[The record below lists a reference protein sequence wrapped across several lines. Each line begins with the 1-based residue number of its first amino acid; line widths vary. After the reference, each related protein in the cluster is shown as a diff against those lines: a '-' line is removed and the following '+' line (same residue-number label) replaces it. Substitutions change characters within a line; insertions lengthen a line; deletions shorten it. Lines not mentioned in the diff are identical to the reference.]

1 MIGTALAIS
10 IFMNTL
16 TLSLPLIA
24 SLKSRIDAGY
34 HLHALFAINEYVQT
48 DPTMAR
54 TLLHY
59 LAENAAKNANHKV
72 RLIAQFKESPLA
84 ALNDEERLRMKEL
97 FSFEKESAE
106 KSGWQGKMIP
116 LEGRSASRNSLRVR
130 DRRSVF
136 NSTRQSQLNRRTSCS
151 VPSMESVRDIGLK
164 YNQKTL
170 NAPQR
175 MNLLALSEG

>member
-1 MIGTALAIS
+1 
-10 IFMNTL
+10 MNTL
-16 TLSLPLIA
+16 TLSLPLIS

-84 ALNDEERLRMKEL
+84 ALNEEERLRMKEL
-97 FSFEKESAE
+97 FSFEKESAD

-116 LEGRSASRNSLRVR
+116 LEGRSAPRSSLRIR
-130 DRRSVF
+130 ERRSDF
-136 NSTRQSQLNRRTSCS
+136 NSARQSQLNRRTSCS
-151 VPSMESVRDIGLK
+151 AHSMERVRDIRLK
-164 YNQKTL
+164 NNQKARSVT
-170 NAPQR
+170 QR
-175 MNLLALSEG
+175 VNLLALSEG

>member
-1 MIGTALAIS
+1 MS
-10 IFMNTL
+10 IVMNTL

-34 HLHALFAINEYVQT
+34 HLHALFAINEYVQS

-59 LAENAAKNANHKV
+59 LGENASKNANHKV

-84 ALNDEERLRMKEL
+84 ALNDEERLLIEEL

-106 KSGWQGKMIP
+106 KSGWQVKMIP
-116 LEGRSASRNSLRVR
+116 LEGRSASRSSLRVR
-130 DRRSVF
+130 DRRLDY
-136 NSTRQSQLNRRTSCS
+136 NSTRQSQLNRRTSCAA
-151 VPSMESVRDIGLK
+151 PSMKRVHDIGLK

-170 NAPQR
+170 NAAQR
-175 MNLLALSEG
+175 VDLLALSEG